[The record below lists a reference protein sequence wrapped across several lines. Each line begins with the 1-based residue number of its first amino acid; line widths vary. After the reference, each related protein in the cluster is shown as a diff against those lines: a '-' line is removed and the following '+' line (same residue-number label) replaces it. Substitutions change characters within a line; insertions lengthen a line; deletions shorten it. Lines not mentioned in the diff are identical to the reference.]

1 VTSTDEM
8 AAALELQAGFCEVLG
23 SPFTARVLRLL
34 RVDVVANGEIA
45 DLVASF
51 GEEPKAAALALRVA
65 GAFHARALD
74 DPEGV
79 LGEHYPTCGGDGGR
93 GLSDEA
99 FRAILI
105 DDLRANRAH
114 YDGYLES
121 PPQTN
126 EVGRSAVM
134 VGGYLTIAGET
145 GLPLDV
151 CEIGASAGL
160 NLGFDQFF
168 YQLGA
173 SRFGDSSS
181 PVHLTPEWRG
191 ATPPVSAPLVVRQR
205 CGCDIAP
212 LDITLPETQQRLRS
226 YVWADQLDRMARL
239 KGAVSVA
246 QSLGI
251 KIVRES
257 AEHFVAGVLQ
267 DRKPGAV
274 LVIAHTIMW
283 HYMPTAMQEEIEKA
297 IVRAGALASSDAPVA
312 WLRLEPD
319 TPVESP
325 LLRLMLWAGGA
336 DDGQARTLAEAHP
349 HGASVKWL

>member
-1 VTSTDEM
+1 MTSTDEM
-8 AAALELQAGFCEVLG
+8 AAALELQAGFCEALG
-23 SPFTARVLRLL
+23 SPFTARVLRML
-34 RVDVVANGEIA
+34 RVDVAANGEVA

-51 GEEPKAAALALRVA
+51 RQEPKAAALALRVA

-74 DPEGV
+74 NPEGA

-105 DDLRANRAH
+105 DDLRANRSH

-134 VGGYLTIAGET
+134 VGGYFTIAGET

-173 SRFGDSSS
+173 SRFGDPSSA
-181 PVHLTPEWRG
+181 VHLMPEWRG
-191 ATPPVSAPLVVRQR
+191 EAPLFQHPWPCVS
-205 CGCDIAP
+205 GAAATSHP
-212 LDITLPETQQRLRS
+212 LILLCP
-226 YVWADQLDRMARL
+226 
-239 KGAVSVA
+239 KHNSVLNHM
-246 QSLGI
+246 SGRI
-251 KIVRES
+251 S
-257 AEHFVAGVLQ
+257 
-267 DRKPGAV
+267 
-274 LVIAHTIMW
+274 W
-283 HYMPTAMQEEIEKA
+283 TAW
-297 IVRAGALASSDAPVA
+297 RG
-312 WLRLEPD
+312 
-319 TPVESP
+319 
-325 LLRLMLWAGGA
+325 
-336 DDGQARTLAEAHP
+336 
-349 HGASVKWL
+349 